1 MLLDKSDCGCKLNR
15 DWRTLN
21 KKCFKAGI
29 IGISILCWCLIVFSA
44 TPYIFAETSL
54 DHIKSELK
62 SCDLDLCLAAVEKL
76 RHRTDEE
83 TVDLLIAVA
92 GNRREAWEVQV
103 KAIQLLGETKNP
115 KAIALL
121 VHIFDSHARDW
132 ECPAI
137 KSYTAIALSNFG
149 NKPGV
154 TQALIRGLHDSE
166 LLTREASIKAL
177 GIVRDKNAI
186 PHLVPL
192 LEDKSIAVRL
202 SVIKALEQ
210 IGDGRVIP
218 VLKIVAEKDTDKVVR
233 NTAKFALKNFRTR

>member
-1 MLLDKSDCGCKLNR
+1 LDKSDCGCKLNGG
-15 DWRTLN
+15 WRTLN
-21 KKCFKAGI
+21 KKWFKAGI

-44 TPYIFAETSL
+44 VPYIFAETPL

-62 SCDLDLCLAAVEKL
+62 NRELDLRLAALEKL

-83 TVDLLIAVA
+83 TVDLLITVA

-115 KAIALL
+115 KAIDLL
-121 VHIFDSHARDW
+121 LHIFNSHTSDW

-149 NKPGV
+149 NNPGIID
-154 TQALIRGLHDSE
+154 ALTRGLQDWE
-166 LLTREASIKAL
+166 LLTKEASIQAL
-177 GIVRDKNAI
+177 GIVRDKNAV
-186 PHLVPL
+186 PHLVL
-192 LEDKSIAVRL
+192 LLTDKSIAVRL

-210 IGDGRVIP
+210 IGDQRVIP
-218 VLKIVAEKDTDKVVR
+218 VLEIVAEKDNDEVVR
-233 NTAKFALKNFRTR
+233 NTAKYALMNFRTR